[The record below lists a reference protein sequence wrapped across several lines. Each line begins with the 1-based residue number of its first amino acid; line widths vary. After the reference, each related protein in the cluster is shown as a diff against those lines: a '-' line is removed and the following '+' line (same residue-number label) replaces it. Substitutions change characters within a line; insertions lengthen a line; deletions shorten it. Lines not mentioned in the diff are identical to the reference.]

1 MTLGSPELRPDLT
14 GVVVDRWWP
23 HRVGTIIRRLK
34 TRLHVQWSDGEV
46 WRYDAAH
53 ARFLAAASHRTR
65 PTKRPTKRT
74 SLRKRRFSTDR
85 VQWFEY
91 LAGALIGQGYSVR
104 NVQRLRKTGWT
115 DAPVKTIREYA
126 RRLRIAVTIAPE
138 IACS

>member
-1 MTLGSPELRPDLT
+1 MALRSLELRPDLT
-14 GVVVDRWWP
+14 GPVVDRWWP

-53 ARFLAAASHRTR
+53 ARFLAPVASPRTR

-74 SLRKRRFSTDR
+74 SSRKRRFSTDR

-115 DAPVKTIREYA
+115 NAPIKTIREYA
-126 RRLRIAVTIAPE
+126 RRLRIAVTTAVP
-138 IACS
+138 